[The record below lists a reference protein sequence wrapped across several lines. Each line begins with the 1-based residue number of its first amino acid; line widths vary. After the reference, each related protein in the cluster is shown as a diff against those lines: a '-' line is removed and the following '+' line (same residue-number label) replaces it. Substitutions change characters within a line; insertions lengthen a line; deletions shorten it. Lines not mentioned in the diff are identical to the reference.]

1 MSIEGLEKEHNLS
14 ETQQE
19 MLNSFAESILPLIV
33 QLKQTNDSNFSEQ
46 IFDETRQFKES
57 LEKADIS
64 IADDE
69 IEKVIQDL
77 FNVQEAA

>member
-46 IFDETRQFKES
+46 IFDETRQFKEA
-57 LEKADIS
+57 LEKEDIS
-64 IADDE
+64 IPDDQ
-69 IEKVIQDL
+69 IEKVVQDL